1 MTSALQ
7 VLHDL
12 KIMIVKEEGDM
23 SAVNQPYDQN
33 IAKCD
38 KRKIRELLDLY
49 RFTLKIITQPDLIV
63 ICIKALKNISPELWI
78 SSFKKVN
85 LHPYYCIPFLDW
97 IKKLMRRLL
106 QVNTSFTNT
115 TTASSKPCQAS
126 GSV

>member
-7 VLHDL
+7 VFNDL
-12 KIMIVKEEGDM
+12 KIMIVKEEGDT

-63 ICIKALKNISPELWI
+63 ICIKALKNISPEL
-78 SSFKKVN
+78 
-85 LHPYYCIPFLDW
+85 
-97 IKKLMRRLL
+97 
-106 QVNTSFTNT
+106 
-115 TTASSKPCQAS
+115 
-126 GSV
+126 